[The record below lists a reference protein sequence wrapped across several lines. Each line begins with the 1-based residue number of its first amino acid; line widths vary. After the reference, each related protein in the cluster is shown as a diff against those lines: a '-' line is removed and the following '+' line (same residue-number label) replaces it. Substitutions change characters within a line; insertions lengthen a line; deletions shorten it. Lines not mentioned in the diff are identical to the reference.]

1 MPATPTFRT
10 TTRHML
16 KESKTYA
23 SQTLMG
29 GLSGFESPIGL
40 DRRDRLSALNPVISA
55 SSTLG
60 TSTPPWMD
68 RAPA

>member
-40 DRRDRLSALNPVISA
+40 DRRDRRRPSAHGPGGLAKP
-55 SSTLG
+55 
-60 TSTPPWMD
+60 
-68 RAPA
+68 

>member
-29 GLSGFESPIGL
+29 SLSG
-40 DRRDRLSALNPVISA
+40 LNPQSD
-55 SSTLG
+55 STDV
-60 TSTPPWMD
+60 TAFPP
-68 RAPA
+68 